1 MPIKPGVE
9 EMRKQTSIINHQ
21 AEPRGRWWPDKHV
34 PKQGGQEGYKER
46 GHELGADRERGS
58 RREDSRE
65 QSRQEAGRKA
75 QEPPRARG
83 LCGTERGLLCV
94 AAVLA

>member
-9 EMRKQTSIINHQ
+9 EMRKQTNIINHQ
-21 AEPRGRWWPDKHV
+21 TEPWGRWWPDKHV
-34 PKQGGQEGYKER
+34 PKQGGQECYKER
-46 GHELGADRERGS
+46 RHELGADWERGS
-58 RREDSRE
+58 RQEDSRE

-75 QEPPRARG
+75 QEPPRAQG
-83 LCGTERGLLCV
+83 PWGTERDLLCV